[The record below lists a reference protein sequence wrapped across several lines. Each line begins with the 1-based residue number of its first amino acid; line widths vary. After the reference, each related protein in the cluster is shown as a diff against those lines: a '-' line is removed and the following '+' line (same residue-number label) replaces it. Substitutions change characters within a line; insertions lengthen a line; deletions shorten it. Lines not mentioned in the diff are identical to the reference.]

1 MNYQTLV
8 KLSWFLAIITNGS
21 AIAIVTALVIADK
34 DSSYKTPALV
44 FAFAWAAIVMT
55 LTYKSWRAEK

>member
-21 AIAIVTALVIADK
+21 AVATALVVSDK
-34 DSSYKTPALV
+34 DSSYRIPALV
-44 FAFAWAAIVMT
+44 YAFAWAAIVMT